1 MVNVICQD
9 ESTCILF
16 LLCRSF
22 STECKVTF
30 KNTTV
35 PILLP
40 NGSCLFLTS
49 LQELEVYTTTLF
61 SLKVPRCFL
70 SCIFF
75 PEEKSMDYHLMHI
88 NLCISKFVGNMLR
101 RKYGTRCP
109 SVMHSPFQSKSEAF
123 PYCIN

>member
-1 MVNVICQD
+1 MLSVICQD
-9 ESTCILF
+9 GSTCILC
-16 LLCRSF
+16 LLYRCF
-22 STECKVTF
+22 STERKVTF
-30 KNTTV
+30 KNTCV

-49 LQELEVYTTTLF
+49 LQELSVYNTALF
-61 SLKVPRCFL
+61 FPKVPRCFL

-75 PEEKSMDYHLMHI
+75 PEEKSIDYHLMHI
-88 NLCISKFVGNMLR
+88 NLCISKFVGNILH